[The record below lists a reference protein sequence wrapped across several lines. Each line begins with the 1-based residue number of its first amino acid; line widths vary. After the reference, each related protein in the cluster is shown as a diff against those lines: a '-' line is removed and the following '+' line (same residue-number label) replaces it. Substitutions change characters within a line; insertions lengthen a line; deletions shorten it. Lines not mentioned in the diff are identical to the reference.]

1 MRMGHNK
8 QFSRVDTLE
17 LKAMIVRRIG
27 HQRAEKYFDQ
37 LKKLFASSISKSE
50 FNRLCMQTIGR
61 ETIPLHN
68 QLIRSILKNACLA
81 QSPPCG
87 NDRANLSIEPVKGHQ
102 KNGLQSLHG
111 FAFPPSPRKIRSLG
125 NRSCKFKDR
134 PSPLGPLGKPQT
146 VASEALV
153 HKTLEPQ
160 SPTELQSLGSKPPV
174 EIASVEDGEEVEQLA
189 GSPGVQS
196 RSPVTAPLGISVN
209 FGGTGKS
216 VLNTSPYGRYNAET
230 CLNRSEL
237 PDTSSLRSI
246 MERKLEMEGIKVSV
260 NCANLL
266 NNAVDVYLKRLIGPC
281 MSLAG
286 SKHGYQRSGRWDD
299 RLVNCRSGMGPGR
312 SVQNPVNSVCASVLD
327 LRSAMELNPE
337 TLGENWSVQLE
348 KICSRAFSG

>member
-1 MRMGHNK
+1 MGHGK
-8 QFSRVDTLE
+8 QCGRVDTLE
-17 LKAMIVRRIG
+17 LKALIVRRIG

-50 FNRLCMQTIGR
+50 FNRLCTQTIGR

-81 QSPPCG
+81 QSPPC
-87 NDRANLSIEPVKGHQ
+87 HQ
-102 KNGLQSLHG
+102 KGGLQSLHG

-153 HKTLEPQ
+153 HKTLEQQ
-160 SPTELQSLGSKPPV
+160 SPTELQSLGSKPPA

-216 VLNTSPYGRYNAET
+216 IFNTSPHGRYNAET

-266 NNAVDVYLKRLIGPC
+266 NNAVDAYLKRLIGPC
-281 MSLAG
+281 ISLAG
-286 SKHGYQRSGRWDD
+286 SKHGYQHSGRWDD
-299 RLVNCRSGMGPGR
+299 RIVNCRSGMGPGR
-312 SVQNPVNSVCASVLD
+312 SVQSPAKSVCASVLD

-337 TLGENWSVQLE
+337 ILGENWSVQLE
-348 KICSRAFSG
+348 KISSGAFSG